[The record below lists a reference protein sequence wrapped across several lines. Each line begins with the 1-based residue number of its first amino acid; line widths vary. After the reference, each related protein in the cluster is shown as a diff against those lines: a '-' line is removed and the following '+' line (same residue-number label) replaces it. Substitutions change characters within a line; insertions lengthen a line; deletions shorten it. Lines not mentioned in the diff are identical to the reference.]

1 MLDLIYSVKSID
13 SGKTVKEIIN
23 QYFKISNR
31 LLIELKRNN
40 YIFLNNVPTSIN
52 NSVYE
57 DDELK
62 IYLGY
67 KEDVSN
73 IVPIEMNLDI
83 LYEDDYLIAVNKP
96 FNMPVHP
103 SMDHYEDSLSNGIR
117 YYFDSIGLYK
127 KTRPINRLDKDTT
140 GIVLFAKN
148 KYIQEYLNQEMK
160 TKEFKKEYITYVY
173 LNSEKLEEKGT
184 INFPIGRKEGSII
197 ERTTNPKELMNGFKM
212 EKAITKYKVFETLDN
227 VGIAKIKCILE
238 TGRTHQ
244 IRLHFDSI
252 KHPLVGE
259 TLYNHSLKENTKTIN
274 YPHQALHCFKLS
286 FIHPITKKKIEII
299 SEYKEDLINN
309 LINK

>member
-1 MLDLIYSVKSID
+1 
-13 SGKTVKEIIN
+13 
-23 QYFKISNR
+23 
-31 LLIELKRNN
+31 
-40 YIFLNNVPTSIN
+40 
-52 NSVYE
+52 
-57 DDELK
+57 
-62 IYLGY
+62 
-67 KEDVSN
+67 
-73 IVPIEMNLDI
+73 MNLDI

>member
-1 MLDLIYSVKSID
+1 MSDLIYIVKSID
-13 SGKTVKEIIN
+13 SGKTVKEILN
-23 QYFKISNR
+23 QQFKLSNR

-40 YIFLNNVPTSIN
+40 YIFLNNVPTSVN
-52 NSVYE
+52 NTIYE

-62 IYLGY
+62 VYLGY

-73 IVPIEMNLDI
+73 IVPIKMDLDI
-83 LYEDDYLIAVNKP
+83 LYEDEYLIAINKP
-96 FNMPVHP
+96 YNMPVHP
-103 SMDHYEDSLSNGIR
+103 SMDHYEDSLSNGVR
-117 YYFDSIGLYK
+117 YYFNSIDLHK

-173 LNSEKLEEKGT
+173 LNDEKLEETGT
-184 INFPIGRKEGSII
+184 IDFPIGRKEGSII

-212 EKAITKYKVFETLDN
+212 EKAITNYEVLEINKEI
-227 VGIAKIKCILE
+227 GIAKIKCILE

-244 IRLHFDSI
+244 IRLHFDTI

-259 TLYNHSLKENTKTIN
+259 TLYNHSLKSTTKTIDF
-274 YPHQALHCFKLS
+274 PHQALHCFKLS

-299 SEYKEDLINN
+299 SDYETDLT
-309 LINK
+309 NKK